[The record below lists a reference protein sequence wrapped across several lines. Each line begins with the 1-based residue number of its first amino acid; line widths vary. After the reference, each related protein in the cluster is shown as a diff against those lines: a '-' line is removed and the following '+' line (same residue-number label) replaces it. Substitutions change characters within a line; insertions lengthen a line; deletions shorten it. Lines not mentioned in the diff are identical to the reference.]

1 MKTAIVHEWLVTA
14 GGSEKVFEQLLTL
27 FPDAD
32 IYTLIDFLPDRD
44 REFLTGKHIHTSII
58 QHLPFSR
65 RHYRQYLP
73 LMPLAVEQFDLSNYD
88 LILSSN
94 HAVAK
99 GVLTGPHQLHI
110 SYIHS
115 PMRYA
120 WEMQHQY
127 INEAR
132 LNKGIFSWP
141 TRWLLHELRMWDY
154 RSANGVDYFIANS
167 EFVARR
173 IWKTYRREAKV
184 IYPPVQIDKLTLQ
197 ENKDEYYLAAS
208 RMVAYKRMDL
218 IVEAFNQMPDKRL
231 VVIGDGPEL
240 RKIRNMSR
248 HNIEILGYQPD
259 EVLHKYMQHARAFVF
274 AGLEDFGIILVEAQA
289 CGTPVIAYR
298 GGGAMETIRG
308 LEQDEP
314 TGVFFLGQTTEAII
328 GAITTF
334 EAHQGVIHPINC
346 RANSERFSS
355 QRFCSE
361 ISQFIGQSWSR
372 FTR

>member
-1 MKTAIVHEWLVTA
+1 MKTAIVHEWLVTL
-14 GGSEKVFEQLLTL
+14 GGSEKVVEQLLTL

-32 IYTLIDFLPDRD
+32 IYTLVDFLPARDRD
-44 REFLTGKHIHTSII
+44 FLVGKHIHTSII

-65 RHYRQYLP
+65 KHYRQYLP
-73 LMPLAVEQFDLSNYD
+73 LMPFAVEQFDLSKYD
-88 LILSSN
+88 LVLSSN

-127 INEAR
+127 LSEAR

-154 RSANGVDYFIANS
+154 RSSNGVDYFVANS

-173 IWKTYRREAKV
+173 IWKTYRREARV
-184 IYPPVQIDKLTLQ
+184 IYPPVQIMKFNLQ
-197 ENKDEYYLAAS
+197 EKKDEYYLAAS
-208 RMVAYKRMDL
+208 RMVAYKKMDI
-218 IVEAFNQMPDKRL
+218 IVEAFNRMPEKRL

-240 RKIRNMSR
+240 RKIRSKAG
-248 HNIEILGYQPD
+248 HNIEILGYQLD
-259 EVLHKYMQHARAFVF
+259 EVLQEYMQHAKAFVF

-289 CGTPVIAYR
+289 CGTPVIAYK
-298 GGGAMETIRG
+298 GGGAQEIIRG
-308 LEQDEP
+308 LEQEEP
-314 TGVFFLGQTTEAII
+314 TGVFFIEQTVEAII

-334 EAHQGVIHPINC
+334 ETHQGGIKPMSC
-346 RANSERFSS
+346 RVNSERFSS

-361 ISQFIGQSWSR
+361 ISEFIEQSWGRFSR
-372 FTR
+372 

>member
-1 MKTAIVHEWLVTA
+1 MNTAIVHEWLVTYS
-14 GGSEKVFEQLLTL
+14 GSEKVVEQLIKL

-32 IYTLIDFLPDRD
+32 IYTLVDFLPDRD
-44 REFLTGKHIHTSII
+44 RNFLTGKHINTSII

-65 RHYRQYLP
+65 MYYRQYLP
-73 LMPLAVEQFDLSNYD
+73 LMPFAIEQFDLSKYD
-88 LILSSN
+88 LVLSSN

-127 INEAR
+127 LSEAG
-132 LNKGIFSWP
+132 LNRGIFSWP

-154 RSANGVDYFIANS
+154 RSSNGVDYFIANS

-173 IWKTYRREAKV
+173 IWKAYRREAKV
-184 IYPPVQIDKLTLQ
+184 IYPPVQIMNFNLQ
-197 ENKDEYYLAAS
+197 EQKDEYYLAAS
-208 RMVAYKRMDL
+208 RMVPYKKMDL
-218 IVEAFNQMPDKRL
+218 IVEAFNQMPGKRL

-240 RKIRNMSR
+240 RKIRSTAQ
-248 HNIEILGYQPD
+248 HNIEMLGYQPD
-259 EVLHKYMQHARAFVF
+259 EVLHEYMQHAMAFVF

-298 GGGAMETIRG
+298 GGGALEIIRG
-308 LEQDEP
+308 LGQNEP
-314 TGVFFLGQTTEAII
+314 TGVFFPEQTAEAII
-328 GAITTF
+328 EAITAF
-334 EAHQGVIHPINC
+334 EIQQDAINPMSC
-346 RANSERFSS
+346 RVNSERFSS

-361 ISQFIGQSWSR
+361 ISQFIEQEWGR
-372 FTR
+372 FSK